1 MCIYYICLFVIINQ
15 HVCTTEEGQE
25 PARQTI
31 IWQVRANA
39 KNSDMRVPVCDL
51 RLYLIES
58 NVRAFVLSLI
68 LIISPIRDTFLVH
81 IHSTAA
87 GWEHSIIMSRTCGY
101 FTMPPIIQ
109 SMELYYFSF
118 GKKFYARQ
126 RQQHHLYRVATIL
139 YLTCGD
145 AAASLLVGYIMWS
158 FVNQQRRLRHPR
170 DRLVVS
176 QCWAVDNLRLEW
188 AAKR

>member
-1 MCIYYICLFVIINQ
+1 MYNRRRPRTGEANDHL
-15 HVCTTEEGQE
+15 TS
-25 PARQTI
+25 
-31 IWQVRANA
+31 RANA

-126 RQQHHLYRVATIL
+126 RQQHTFIQGCYNFIL
-139 YLTCGD
+139 DL
-145 AAASLLVGYIMWS
+145 W
-158 FVNQQRRLRHPR
+158 
-170 DRLVVS
+170 
-176 QCWAVDNLRLEW
+176 
-188 AAKR
+188 